1 MDYSR
6 AITLLK
12 ACLDLLSKQDG
23 SYYVLNMLMETVF
36 YDGEECDGYCL
47 MEDIRD
53 FFGLEE

>member
-12 ACLDLLSKQDG
+12 ARLDLLSKQDG
-23 SYYVLNMLMETVF
+23 NYYVLNLMMETVF
-36 YDGEECDGYCL
+36 YDGEEYDGYCL

-53 FFGLEE
+53 YLGLEE